1 MNGDA
6 YVILLPIGIQVKSML
21 ELVQDAVSKG
31 AEVVGGEVHGSLMRP
46 AIVYPVNKSMR

>member
-1 MNGDA
+1 MT
-6 YVILLPIGIQVKSML
+6 VLSSLPIRMQVKSML
-21 ELVQDAVSKG
+21 ELVQDAVGKG